1 MRDFQLIYEIELIFQ
16 HLGKESLVAQHNQ
29 AHIYQQLGFGGT
41 GCLKFMELNKIIH
54 SRITNHDRVPLHS
67 QTRGMVRPIFVKNN
81 HEQQSGHEQ
90 QKPLFLMTYM
100 FAIRK
105 TVTPVIIILL

>member
-1 MRDFQLIYEIELIFQ
+1 M
-16 HLGKESLVAQHNQ
+16 
-29 AHIYQQLGFGGT
+29 
-41 GCLKFMELNKIIH
+41 
-54 SRITNHDRVPLHS
+54 PLHS

-81 HEQQSGHEQ
+81 NEQQSGHEQ
-90 QKPLFLMTYM
+90 QKPLFLMAYM